1 MKGITFCW
9 VARRNDLGVCGCETR
24 ENWRADTSGMV
35 TDESLASARVLNLC
49 SHAQLTWYRRRARM
63 AKVLGRVERKE
74 LDIAIA
80 FIPFGVRSETKKS
93 FGASRQAVR

>member
-9 VARRNDLGVCGCETR
+9 VARRNDRGVCVCETR
-24 ENWRADTSGMV
+24 ENWRADTSGMA
-35 TDESLASARVLNLC
+35 TDEFLVSARVLHLC
-49 SHAQLTWYRRRARM
+49 PHAQLTWYRRRARI

-80 FIPFGVRSETKKS
+80 SLPFRVRSETKKS
-93 FGASRQAVR
+93 LRASRQAVR